1 MDYNAKF
8 WAAVV
13 LQSNKIVFVKA
24 NDPTIHSSEKD
35 PDGRRKSVNVPNTTG
50 GSKFGSTIDLE
61 GEIL

>member
-24 NDPTIHSSEKD
+24 SDPVMHQSEKD
-35 PDGRRKSVNVPNTTG
+35 TEGRRRSVNA
-50 GSKFGSTIDLE
+50 S
-61 GEIL
+61 